1 MSIKPDYLTFD
12 NLLQKRLFRIPNY
25 QRAYSWET
33 KQRKDLF
40 FDLKKLKKSTES
52 TESAD
57 NEKHHFM
64 ATIVCLKIGKET
76 IVVDEFGVF
85 HIVDGQQR
93 LTTLIILLKA
103 LHKVLSKGNNTEKK
117 VALDLQSLI
126 IKEDER
132 LILLQ
137 TNHDNSHFF
146 RNYLKNGTIPES
158 DKVQTT
164 STKHLIEAFKE
175 CENFVNDWY
184 KKYQEVLSLLQ
195 LLKNRLGFIFY
206 LLEDEGAAYT
216 VFEVLNSRG
225 LEVDWLDK
233 CKTMLMGIAFEK
245 TSNQTARDEHIN
257 ELHKLW
263 GQIYRTIGVTKIQ
276 GHEILR
282 FAATY
287 EDQFEPNRII
297 SAEKAIEFFRDACQ
311 KDSRQIIKVTNCFL
325 EMTEVLKQLHDNRRI
340 EAIINISHVR
350 LLAVSILLKS
360 SLNPKERQAILKQW
374 ENVTFRIYGLF
385 TKDSRTKVGDYTR
398 LAWRIIRKKL
408 PAKTMID
415 EVSRL
420 GKDYPIDEAVEELRQ
435 TDCYNGWESHL
446 RYFLYRYEEYL
457 SRKQGS
463 AISEEIWQQIWKSTA
478 TDTIEHILPQS
489 ARNQQ
494 AQVHRLGNLTLLP
507 PKANAKA
514 GKKRFQEKRELY
526 RENQQLKLISEIID
540 KRRWTQKEIEER
552 ENRLLDW
559 AIDEWG

>member
-40 FDLKKLKKSTES
+40 FDIKKLKNSIES
-52 TESAD
+52 VD

-76 IVVDEFGVF
+76 VVVDEFGVF

-93 LTTLIILLKA
+93 LTTLIIILKA
-103 LHKVLSKGNNTEKK
+103 LHKVLSLGNDTEKK
-117 VALDLQSLI
+117 VAASLQSLLI
-126 IKEDER
+126 TEDNR

-137 TNHDNSHFF
+137 TNHDNSQFF

-158 DKVQTT
+158 EKVQTT

-184 KKYQEVLSLLQ
+184 KEYQDVLSLLQ

-206 LLEDEGAAYT
+206 LLEDEGAAYK

-245 TSNQTARDEHIN
+245 TSNQNARDEHIN

-282 FAATY
+282 FAATF

-297 SAEKAIEFFRDACQ
+297 SAEKAVEFFRDVCQ
-311 KDSRQIIKVTNCFL
+311 KDHRKIIKVTNCFL
-325 EMTEVLKQLHDNRRI
+325 EITEVLKQLHDNRRI

-360 SLNPKERQAILKQW
+360 SLNQEERQAILKQW
-374 ENVTFRIYGLF
+374 ENVTFRIYGMF
-385 TKDSRTKVGDYTR
+385 AKDSRTKVGEYTR
-398 LAWRIIRKKL
+398 LAWQILRKKL

-415 EVSRL
+415 EISSL
-420 GKDYPIDEAVEELRQ
+420 GEDYPIDEAVEELRQ
-435 TDCYNGWESHL
+435 TDCYTGWESNL

-478 TDTIEHILPQS
+478 TDTIEHIRPQS

-494 AQVHRLGNLTLLP
+494 EQVHRLGNLTLLP

-514 GKKRFQEKRELY
+514 GKKSFQQKRELY
-526 RENQQLKLISEIID
+526 QDNQQLKLISEILD
-540 KRRWTQKEIEER
+540 KRRWTHKEIETR